1 MCLHPYA
8 NGSIAATAAGSGR
21 SSGSGP
27 TMCGPRRA
35 PRRRSSTHGAGPSS
49 SCCIRAPATPRARR
63 RAHRQRPGQAPQLSR
78 QCRAL
83 PPASSRVQTAA
94 ALRQPR
100 ERAAFQMQRLM
111 GAQTQTAA
119 GRRGRRGAAASPRPG
134 AGASRGRSWG
144 CPRRRRGRVARGPA
158 STCAAWS
165 ADSRR
170 QASSQRRA
178 SSRKQL
184 DSRQRMSPGHQPRR
198 SRRRRRRGRRRQR
211 RQNRLRQSSNSP
223 GENAQGCH
231 CPPARDRGLTD

>member
-1 MCLHPYA
+1 MRLHPYA

-144 CPRRRRGRVARGPA
+144 CPRRHRGRVARGPA